1 MKPRNIIWTALL
13 ICRGKPDEIIA
24 EVGQGR
30 LWLGTQI
37 LLIVV
42 GSGVYG
48 ATIGLWRSPM
58 QAVFTGI
65 KFPLVVLLTTL
76 VNALVNSM
84 IAQLLGNGI
93 TFRQS
98 SAAILTSFAL
108 MSVILVSFS
117 PVTLFIWFNT
127 PPLSSGDSYIS
138 HSFMLVS
145 HISII
150 GMAGIISNV
159 QLLRMLKALCGQ
171 PGAAIR
177 ILGSWLAMNLFL
189 GCQLS
194 WILRPFVGS
203 PGLPV
208 QFLRGNAFEGNFYEI
223 AFQSFRNLIT

>member
-1 MKPRNIIWTALL
+1 MRPGNFIDTALL
-13 ICRGKPDEIIA
+13 ICRGKPDEILA
-24 EVGQGR
+24 AVGQGR

-37 LLIVV
+37 FLIVV

-76 VNALVNSM
+76 VNALINSM

-138 HSFMLVS
+138 HSFMLLA
-145 HISII
+145 HISVI

-159 QLLRMLKALCGQ
+159 QLLRMLKVLCSE

-208 QFLRGNAFEGNFYEI
+208 QFLRSNAFEGNFYEI
-223 AFQSFRNLIT
+223 AFQSLKNLVT